1 MWSLP
6 TTVLVTSDV
15 VFYYLSVYS
24 VYQTL
29 VTCLQKATQNCDPMN
44 FPPHIPILV
53 KIVSSVVDFACVEE
67 FES

>member
-1 MWSLP
+1 M
-6 TTVLVTSDV
+6 
-15 VFYYLSVYS
+15 FYYLSVYS